1 MGVRRRAVRERVER
15 AQRNAKDYADFSESL
30 ARIKRVVDE
39 AIADGLTNLTPEEFG
54 RRLRAFSASKEP
66 T

>member
-1 MGVRRRAVRERVER
+1 MRERVER
-15 AQRNAKDYADFSESL
+15 AQRNAKDYADFSGSL

-39 AIADGLTNLTPEEFG
+39 ASAEGLTNLTPEEFG
-54 RRLRAFSASKEP
+54 RRLRAPSASTESK